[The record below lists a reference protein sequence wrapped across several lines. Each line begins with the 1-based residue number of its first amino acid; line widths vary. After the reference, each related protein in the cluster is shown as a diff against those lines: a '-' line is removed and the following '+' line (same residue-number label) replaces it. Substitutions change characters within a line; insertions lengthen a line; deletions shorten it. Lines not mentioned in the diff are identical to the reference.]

1 MDMVETLPPPVEMAQ
16 MVRVGTSAVVMA
28 ELEAAMMDMEE
39 LEAHQG
45 AAVVAAQLL
54 VDKETAAMEL

>member
-16 MVRVGTSAVVMA
+16 MVRVEISAVVMA
-28 ELEAAMMDMEE
+28 EMEAEMMVMAEMEG
-39 LEAHQG
+39 HQG
-45 AAVVAAQLL
+45 AAVVVAQPL